1 MAWHYTSVIAAV
13 SILKTGIIRRS
24 EGLIYI
30 KEKPVVWFST
40 EPDWEPTTTSNIETN
55 EAGERKALGVEAA
68 EKHAGCVRFGYPIDK
83 LKSIQDFKKNSGCPP
98 RLFKSFTSAPWVKDI
113 YKWLVSYED
122 IPAPECVVEFRYSG
136 RWLPLKEFGDIVGS
150 ELPDDIL
157 AFYREKVGLTHA
169 AGQISRGRYLRVTD
183 AGLMDTRTGDVYH
196 YKDPR
201 LALLPTQATEDE
213 HLASILRTEQDT
225 KVVQEALL
233 KFLVVMT
240 PDKEILQGV
249 ETMKALAEAGDTLPG
264 YPLNIQIVPSA

>member
-13 SILKTGIIRRS
+13 SILKTGVIRRA
-24 EGLIYI
+24 EDFIHI

-40 EPDWEPTTTSNIETN
+40 EPDWEPTTTSNLVTN
-55 EAGERKALGVEAA
+55 AAGEMKPLGVEAA
-68 EKHAGCVRFGYPIDK
+68 EKHGGCVRFGYPVDK

-98 RLFKSFTSAPWVKDI
+98 RIFKSVSSTPWVTSV
-113 YKWLVSYED
+113 YNWRVSYEE
-122 IPAPECVVEFRYSG
+122 IPAEECVVEFRYSG
-136 RWLPLKEFGDIVGS
+136 RWRPLKELGGIVGS

-157 AFYREKVGLTHA
+157 AFYREKVGLTHTTE
-169 AGQISRGRYLRVTD
+169 QISRRYLRTTD
-183 AGLMDTRTGDVYH
+183 VGIMDTRTGDVYH

-201 LALLPTQATEDE
+201 LALLPTQATDDE
-213 HLASILRTEQDT
+213 HMAHILRTEQDT
-225 KVVQEALL
+225 RVVQEALS

-249 ETMKALAEAGDTLPG
+249 ETMKALAEAGDPLPG